1 MKRYRFR
8 QAIFSCLIC
17 SLLSSCSIY
26 KQQFDC
32 PPPKGIPCTSV
43 TEIESMIVETEQGAD
58 LLVVPAVKQEKGCF
72 WCGKKD
78 VDAPPSFQKRQ
89 IWICPQDQSSK
100 GYYQT
105 DGESQ
110 ASKVSVNVGSLPT
123 FFIQQK
129 RAYELI

>member
-17 SLLSSCSIY
+17 SLLASCSIY

-58 LLVVPAVKQEKGCF
+58 LLVVPAVKHEKNCF
-72 WCGKKD
+72 WYGKKG
-78 VDAPPSFQKRQ
+78 VEASSFQKHQ

-105 DGESQ
+105 DDESQ
-110 ASKVSVNVGSLPT
+110 SNKLRVNAGSLPA